1 MAVLKYYDG
10 DSWEPVVSALQGPT
24 GATGVTGPTGST
36 ASNKV
41 VQVVNATYS
50 TEVGTNSSTYTDTV
64 LTATITPTSASNKI
78 LVLVTHGG
86 VAKFTNNTWGEFKL
100 MRASTDLAVFEAQAG
115 RNDTTTTNVVGG
127 LAFNYLDS
135 PATTSAT
142 AYKTRVRAPQNTG
155 TVYVQLNNSHSS
167 ITLIEVTP

>member
-1 MAVLKYYDG
+1 MTFARDL
-10 DSWEPVVSALQGPT
+10 A
-24 GATGVTGPTGST
+24 
-36 ASNKV
+36 NKANDKSI
-41 VQVVNATYS
+41 VQIVNATHS
-50 TEVGTNSSTYTDTV
+50 TEVGTNSSSYTDTG
-64 LTATITPTSASNKI
+64 LTATITPTSSSNKI

-100 MRASTDLAVFEAQAG
+100 MRGASDLAIFEAQAG
-115 RNDTTTTNVVGG
+115 RNDTGATNVVGG

-142 AYKTRVRAPQNTG
+142 TYKTRVRAPQNTG

-167 ITLIEVTP
+167 ITLIEVIP